1 MSSIKPLT
9 QHSIDHVWHI
19 IKHCDSLGLGT
30 GRTVEGLLHALWS
43 DVSKRSQ
50 LTSMVLV
57 SSSERTTQY
66 IQQISDYQLIV
77 QDPLQ
82 VHPLEVY
89 CDGADVVNDQG
100 IALKGLGGAMVGE
113 KLLATQAD
121 HFICMIQPNK
131 KSDFQD
137 QHVLPIAVIPQA
149 RSFVARTLLKTF
161 PNVIIRYRSGVVT
174 DEGCHVLDVQNVP
187 WHDLKAI
194 ESQINAIPGC
204 LGHGLFAHR
213 RVDTLVVD
221 DGIQSVIESNQ

>member
-9 QHSIDHVWHI
+9 QHSIDHVWQI

-30 GRTVEGLLHALWS
+30 GRTVESLLHALWS
-43 DVSKRSQ
+43 DESKRSQ

-89 CDGADVVNDQG
+89 CDGADVVNGQG
-100 IALKGLGGAMVGE
+100 VALKGLGGAMVGE
-113 KLLATQAD
+113 KLLATQAV

-149 RSFVARTLLKTF
+149 RSFVARALLKTF
-161 PNVIIRYRSGVVT
+161 PNVIIRYRSGMVT
-174 DEGCHVLDVQNVP
+174 DEGCHVLDVQNIP
-187 WHDLKAI
+187 WHDLKSI
-194 ESQINAIPGC
+194 ESHINDIPGC

-213 RVDTLVVD
+213 SVDTLVID
-221 DGIQSVIESNQ
+221 DGTQSVIESNQ